1 MTRGPRLKRIATRS
15 IDWFVLAV
23 DLLALLG
30 VPVLLVFLQVGAP
43 ESFQS
48 LLTYSTE
55 ETTLHGLFG
64 HWAVHYSGRHLLE
77 NLTGYGFVVV
87 MGYILAWLLQE
98 RWWFR
103 LSMLTIL
110 LVVPTLTM
118 MVSLLGFGV
127 IEPGL
132 SYTSRG
138 ASAVIAALLG
148 LLYVVSIGF
157 VRDLVDPRAAISVGG
172 AMLILALTG
181 LLTQIGSPSPV
192 VFWGL
197 LGAVAIILLLDGGVR
212 LRHGSLSAVRWPA
225 IGMIAV
231 IGYGVTM
238 VMFVVFGGLFPADPF
253 AGDTITNVFSHASGF
268 ALGVIITFWGHRYW
282 TGDSWV

>member
-1 MTRGPRLKRIATRS
+1 MTRGPLPKHIATRS
-15 IDWFVLAV
+15 NDWFVLAV

-30 VPVLLVFLQVGAP
+30 VPVLLVFVQVGAP
-43 ESFQS
+43 GPFQS
-48 LLTYSTE
+48 LVTYSSQE
-55 ETTLHGLFG
+55 PTLHGLFG
-64 HWAVHYSGRHLLE
+64 HWTVHYSGLHLLE
-77 NLTGYGFVVV
+77 NLTGYGVVVV

-103 LSMLTIL
+103 LSMFTIL
-110 LVVPTLTM
+110 LVVPPLTM
-118 MVSLLGFGV
+118 MVSLLCFGA

-148 LLYVVSIGF
+148 LLYGLSVGF
-157 VRDLVDPRAAISVGG
+157 VRELVDLRAAISIGG

-181 LLTQIGSPSPV
+181 LLSQIGSPSPV

-197 LGAVAIILLLDGGVR
+197 LSAVAIILVLDSGVR

-231 IGYGVTM
+231 VGYGVTM
-238 VMFVVFGGLFPADPF
+238 AMFLVFGGLFPADPF
-253 AGDTITNVFSHASGF
+253 AGDTITNVFSHAAGF
-268 ALGVIITFWGHRYW
+268 ALGAIITFWGHRYW